1 MFLHYLATAQAQWQD
16 TTQYQETAQRNPLGV
31 MQFLPWIAIILVFYF
46 LLIRPQAKRQ
56 KQQQAML
63 AAVKKGDKIITS
75 GGIHGTIVG
84 VKENTNVL
92 ILKIADN
99 MKIEIERSS
108 VGRVL
113 TSSGDE

>member
-1 MFLHYLATAQAQWQD
+1 MYLHFLAMAQPQGGAGAQ
-16 TTQYQETAQRNPLGV
+16 GGS
-31 MQFLPWIAIILVFYF
+31 MGIMGFLPWIAIILVFYF
-46 LLIRPQAKRQ
+46 LLIRPQARRQ

-84 VKENTNVL
+84 VKENTNIL

-113 TSSGDE
+113 TPSSDE

>member
-1 MFLHYLATAQAQWQD
+1 M
-16 TTQYQETAQRNPLGV
+16 GGI
-31 MQFLPWIAIILVFYF
+31 MGFLPWIMIILVFYF

-108 VGRVL
+108 VGKVL
-113 TSSGDE
+113 TASSEE

>member
-1 MFLHYLATAQAQWQD
+1 MAQPQGGAGAQ
-16 TTQYQETAQRNPLGV
+16 GGS
-31 MQFLPWIAIILVFYF
+31 MGIILPWIAIILVFYF

-84 VKENTNVL
+84 VKENTNILV
-92 ILKIADN
+92 LKIADN

-108 VGRVL
+108 VGRVVQKA
-113 TSSGDE
+113 GGEE

>member
-1 MFLHYLATAQAQWQD
+1 MYLHYLAMAQPQGGEGAQ
-16 TTQYQETAQRNPLGV
+16 GG
-31 MQFLPWIAIILVFYF
+31 MGGIMGFLPWIMIILVFYF

-84 VKENTNVL
+84 VKENTNIL

-108 VGRVL
+108 AGRVL
-113 TSSGDE
+113 TSSGEE